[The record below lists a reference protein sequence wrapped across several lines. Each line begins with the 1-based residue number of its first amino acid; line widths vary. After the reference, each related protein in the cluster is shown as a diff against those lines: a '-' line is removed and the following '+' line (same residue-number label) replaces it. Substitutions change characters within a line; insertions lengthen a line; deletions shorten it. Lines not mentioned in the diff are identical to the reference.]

1 MEERELF
8 RWDELSWYSVLRDLV
23 INLWVVVL
31 AGFTVWMGVDS
42 VVQLR
47 YVPAYTS
54 YATMAVTAKGSDI
67 SIYSNLTATT
77 QMAEVIG
84 EVFASNVLREKVVE
98 ELAVTEFDGEIKAE
112 VIPETNMLTVQV
124 TAPTAK
130 QAHQGLWSAINHY
143 SLNGYSEKLTD
154 QGRMLFLENYTGPT
168 IQVDSEVQLTVTQLG
183 NLPGVLA
190 ERKQLEAD
198 NGYGKEIT
206 GQVSWYR
213 EKTAEGEYSIFFT
226 VSNEFGDVATAQCRA
241 YIDGVKDDIV
251 LTLRQEQIS
260 ISQNEPFVP
269 LDWVLEAEDAN
280 GENLIDGVEVEGT
293 VNSSVPG
300 NYTITYRLT
309 SLDGRQ
315 CATRNLSV
323 KVNET
328 A

>member
-1 MEERELF
+1 MKRKLF
-8 RWDELSWYSVLRDLV
+8 FLHALG
-23 INLWVVVL
+23 VL
-31 AGFTVWMGVDS
+31 AAVLLGVLLMYA
-42 VVQLR
+42 VQQQPDQVNTALTQKTQKCQMQWSPEILV
-47 YVPAYTS
+47 YDGTS
-54 YATMAVTAKGSDI
+54 ELNLMQGVLVTDEDGNDRTSDAHAVLQNTEQLNQKM
-67 SIYSNLTATT
+67 IY
-77 QMAEVIG
+77 
-84 EVFASNVLREKVVE
+84 
-98 ELAVTEFDGEIKAE
+98 
-112 VIPETNMLTVQV
+112 
-124 TAPTAK
+124 
-130 QAHQGLWSAINHY
+130 Y

-154 QGRMLFLENYTGPT
+154 QGRMLLLENYTGPT

-260 ISQNEPFVP
+260 ISQDEPFVP

-280 GENLIDGVEVEGT
+280 GENLIDRVKVEGT

>member
-1 MEERELF
+1 MKRKLF
-8 RWDELSWYSVLRDLV
+8 FLHALG
-23 INLWVVVL
+23 VL
-31 AGFTVWMGVDS
+31 AAILLGVLLMYA
-42 VVQLR
+42 VQQRPEQVNSALTKKTQKCQIQWSPEILV
-47 YVPAYTS
+47 YDGTS
-54 YATMAVTAKGSDI
+54 ELDIMQGVLVTDEDGNDRTSDARAVLQNTEQLNQKM
-67 SIYSNLTATT
+67 IY
-77 QMAEVIG
+77 
-84 EVFASNVLREKVVE
+84 
-98 ELAVTEFDGEIKAE
+98 
-112 VIPETNMLTVQV
+112 
-124 TAPTAK
+124 
-130 QAHQGLWSAINHY
+130 Y

-154 QGRMLFLENYTGPT
+154 QGRMLLLENYTGPT

-293 VNSSVPG
+293 VNASVPG

-323 KVNET
+323 KVNES

>member
-1 MEERELF
+1 MYAVQQRPEQVNSALTKKTQKCQIQWSPEILVYDGTSELDIMQGVLVT
-8 RWDELSWYSVLRDLV
+8 DEDGNDRTSDARAVLQ
-23 INLWVVVL
+23 N
-31 AGFTVWMGVDS
+31 TE
-42 VVQLR
+42 QLNQK
-47 YVPAYTS
+47 
-54 YATMAVTAKGSDI
+54 M
-67 SIYSNLTATT
+67 IY
-77 QMAEVIG
+77 
-84 EVFASNVLREKVVE
+84 
-98 ELAVTEFDGEIKAE
+98 
-112 VIPETNMLTVQV
+112 
-124 TAPTAK
+124 
-130 QAHQGLWSAINHY
+130 Y

-154 QGRMLFLENYTGPT
+154 QGRMLLLENYTGPT

-251 LTLRQEQIS
+251 LTLRQEQVS

>member
-1 MEERELF
+1 MKRKLF
-8 RWDELSWYSVLRDLV
+8 FLHALG
-23 INLWVVVL
+23 VL
-31 AGFTVWMGVDS
+31 AALLLGVLLMYA
-42 VVQLR
+42 VQQRPEQVNSALSQKTQKCQIQWSPEILV
-47 YVPAYTS
+47 YDGTS
-54 YATMAVTAKGSDI
+54 ELDLMQGVLVTDEDGNDRTSDARAVLQNTEQLNQKM
-67 SIYSNLTATT
+67 IY
-77 QMAEVIG
+77 
-84 EVFASNVLREKVVE
+84 
-98 ELAVTEFDGEIKAE
+98 
-112 VIPETNMLTVQV
+112 
-124 TAPTAK
+124 
-130 QAHQGLWSAINHY
+130 Y

-154 QGRMLFLENYTGPT
+154 QGRMLLLENYTGPT

>member
-1 MEERELF
+1 MKRKLF
-8 RWDELSWYSVLRDLV
+8 FLHALG
-23 INLWVVVL
+23 VL
-31 AGFTVWMGVDS
+31 AALLLGVLLMYA
-42 VVQLR
+42 VQQRPEQVNSALTQKTQKCQIQWSPEILV
-47 YVPAYTS
+47 YDGTS
-54 YATMAVTAKGSDI
+54 ELDIMQGVLVTDEDGNDRTSDTRAVLQNTEQLNQKM
-67 SIYSNLTATT
+67 IY
-77 QMAEVIG
+77 
-84 EVFASNVLREKVVE
+84 
-98 ELAVTEFDGEIKAE
+98 
-112 VIPETNMLTVQV
+112 
-124 TAPTAK
+124 
-130 QAHQGLWSAINHY
+130 Y

-154 QGRMLFLENYTGPT
+154 QGRMLLLENYTGPT

-269 LDWVLEAEDAN
+269 LDWVLEAKDAN

-293 VNSSVPG
+293 VNASVPG

>member
-1 MEERELF
+1 MKRKLF
-8 RWDELSWYSVLRDLV
+8 FLHALG
-23 INLWVVVL
+23 VL
-31 AGFTVWMGVDS
+31 AAILLGVLLMYA
-42 VVQLR
+42 VQQRPEQVNSALTQKTQKCQIQWSPEILV
-47 YVPAYTS
+47 YDGTS
-54 YATMAVTAKGSDI
+54 ELDIMQGVLVTDEDGNDRTSDARAVLQNTEQLNQKM
-67 SIYSNLTATT
+67 IY
-77 QMAEVIG
+77 
-84 EVFASNVLREKVVE
+84 
-98 ELAVTEFDGEIKAE
+98 
-112 VIPETNMLTVQV
+112 
-124 TAPTAK
+124 
-130 QAHQGLWSAINHY
+130 Y

-154 QGRMLFLENYTGPT
+154 QGRMLLLENYTGPT

>member
-1 MEERELF
+1 MGALLF
-8 RWDELSWYSVLRDLV
+8 LSGGR
-23 INLWVVVL
+23 
-31 AGFTVWMGVDS
+31 G
-42 VVQLR
+42 QLLDGGE
-47 YVPAYTS
+47 PEAP
-54 YATMAVTAKGSDI
+54 
-67 SIYSNLTATT
+67 
-77 QMAEVIG
+77 Q
-84 EVFASNVLREKVVE
+84 EVFCGAVQQRPEQVNSALSQKTQKCQIQWSPEILVYDGTSELDLMQGVLVTDEDGNDRTSDAR
-98 ELAVTEFDGEIKAE
+98 AVLQNTEQLNQKMIY
-112 VIPETNMLTVQV
+112 
-124 TAPTAK
+124 
-130 QAHQGLWSAINHY
+130 Y

-154 QGRMLFLENYTGPT
+154 QGRMLLLENYTGPT

-251 LTLRQEQIS
+251 LTLRQEQVS

-323 KVNET
+323 KVNES

>member
-1 MEERELF
+1 MRRESMKRKLF
-8 RWDELSWYSVLRDLV
+8 FLHALG
-23 INLWVVVL
+23 VL
-31 AGFTVWMGVDS
+31 AALLLGVLLMYA
-42 VVQLR
+42 VQQRPEQVNSALSQKTQKCQIQWSPEILV
-47 YVPAYTS
+47 YDGTS
-54 YATMAVTAKGSDI
+54 ELDLMQGVLVTDEDGNDRTSDARAVLQNTEQLNQKM
-67 SIYSNLTATT
+67 IY
-77 QMAEVIG
+77 
-84 EVFASNVLREKVVE
+84 
-98 ELAVTEFDGEIKAE
+98 
-112 VIPETNMLTVQV
+112 
-124 TAPTAK
+124 
-130 QAHQGLWSAINHY
+130 Y

-154 QGRMLFLENYTGPT
+154 QGRMLLLENYTGPT

>member
-1 MEERELF
+1 MKRKLF
-8 RWDELSWYSVLRDLV
+8 FLHALG
-23 INLWVVVL
+23 VL
-31 AGFTVWMGVDS
+31 AAILLGVLLMYA
-42 VVQLR
+42 VQQRPEQVNSALSQKTQKCQIQWSPEILV
-47 YVPAYTS
+47 YDGTS
-54 YATMAVTAKGSDI
+54 ELDLMQGVLVTDEDGNDRTSDARAVLQNTEQLNQKM
-67 SIYSNLTATT
+67 IY
-77 QMAEVIG
+77 
-84 EVFASNVLREKVVE
+84 
-98 ELAVTEFDGEIKAE
+98 
-112 VIPETNMLTVQV
+112 
-124 TAPTAK
+124 
-130 QAHQGLWSAINHY
+130 Y

-154 QGRMLFLENYTGPT
+154 QGRMLLLENYTGPT